1 MSYFKMCPI
10 CKYALVAV
18 VEDDSLQRKCKEC
31 GYSEDAKGGL
41 IHETLVKETTSKS
54 YEILVNEF
62 TRQEPTLPYKRDLK
76 CPNTKCQSNISSG
89 RAEKKVFYL
98 KYNDTDMKYVYL
110 CANCDQT
117 WTSR

>member
-1 MSYFKMCPI
+1 MCPT
-10 CKYALVAV
+10 CKYALTAV
-18 VEDDSLQRKCKEC
+18 VENDNLQRKCREC
-31 GYSEDAKGGL
+31 GYLEKDIKGL
-41 IHETLVKETTSKS
+41 IHETLVKEMTSKT

-62 TRQEPTLPYKRDLK
+62 TRQTPTLPYKRDLK
-76 CPNTKCQSNISSG
+76 CPNSKCASNTG
-89 RAEKKVFYL
+89 NVEKKVFYL

>member
-10 CKYALVAV
+10 CKYALTIRVN
-18 VEDDSLQRKCKEC
+18 DQSLYLECKDC
-31 GYSEDAKGGL
+31 AYSEQTKGGL
-41 IHETLVKETTSKS
+41 VHETLVKETNSKS

-62 TRQEPTLPYKRDLK
+62 TRQEPTLPYMKDLK
-76 CPNTKCQSNISSG
+76 CHNSNCPSNLGSQ
-89 RAEKKVFYL
+89 EKKVYYL
-98 KYNDTDMKYVYL
+98 KYNDIEMKYIYL